1 MSRVY
6 SCRFK
11 KELMHL
17 VVDEHLST
25 SQTALKYGVPL
36 KTMEKWITEY
46 RKNPSCFDK
55 PDNEYQIRRKKEQHK
70 YDKLNQ
76 EELIH
81 ECKLRDARIQF
92 LESCLLAEQ
101 IKNS

>member
-1 MSRVY
+1 MSRSY
-6 SCRFK
+6 SNVFRK
-11 KELMHL
+11 RLASM
-17 VVDEHLST
+17 VVNEHLST

-36 KTMEKWITEY
+36 KTMEKWITAY

>member
-1 MSRVY
+1 MNKVY

-55 PDNEYQIRRKKEQHK
+55 PDNEYQIRRKKECCHYQFCFG
-70 YDKLNQ
+70 YDTM
-76 EELIH
+76 
-81 ECKLRDARIQF
+81 CRF
-92 LESCLLAEQ
+92 YYS
-101 IKNS
+101 

>member
-1 MSRVY
+1 
-6 SCRFK
+6 
-11 KELMHL
+11 MHL

-92 LESCLLAEQ
+92 WNPAF
-101 IKNS
+101 

>member
-1 MSRVY
+1 MSRFY
-6 SCRFK
+6 SNVFRK
-11 KELMHL
+11 RLASM
-17 VVDEHLST
+17 VVDGHAST
-25 SQTALKYGVPL
+25 IRTAEKYNVPI
-36 KTMEKWITEY
+36 KTLEKWITEY